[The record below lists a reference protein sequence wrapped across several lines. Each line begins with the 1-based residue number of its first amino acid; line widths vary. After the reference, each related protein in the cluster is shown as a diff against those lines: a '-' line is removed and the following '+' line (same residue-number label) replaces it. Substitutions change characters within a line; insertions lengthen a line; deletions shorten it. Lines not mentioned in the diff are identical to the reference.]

1 MRAYDWQKENVFQ
14 QKNIILISS
23 LQKISA
29 PHFSTTSFLMIFC
42 FFLLKKRKKTYP
54 IKTMQLRSGL
64 GLFNREMFLL
74 LRNSVYIYKSVY
86 VKRMCITE
94 IFFFLLVMIW
104 GMLSTGKGSVFSLSI
119 WNFLSILYYIQRGGI
134 CITMFN

>member
-29 PHFSTTSFLMIFC
+29 PHFSTTSFLMIFVL
-42 FFLLKKRKKTYP
+42 FLLKKRKKTYH

-74 LRNSVYIYKSVY
+74 LRNNVYIYKSVY

-94 IFFFLLVMIW
+94 IMFLDSFNSDLRNAFDWQRFRLFFKYLE
-104 GMLSTGKGSVFSLSI
+104 LSF
-119 WNFLSILYYIQRGGI
+119 
-134 CITMFN
+134 